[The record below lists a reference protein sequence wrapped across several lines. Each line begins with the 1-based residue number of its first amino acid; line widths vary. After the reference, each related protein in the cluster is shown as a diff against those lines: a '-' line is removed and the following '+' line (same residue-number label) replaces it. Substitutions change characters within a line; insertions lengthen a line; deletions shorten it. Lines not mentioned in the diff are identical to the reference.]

1 MHLRTPALRI
11 GALGGICLLLGGCF
25 SEGGNSGD
33 SAQRIHVAMAGVPK
47 AELSPHSDDA
57 FMLTRWQS
65 AETLT
70 SMQPDGSIAPMLAT
84 SWKQRDDRTW
94 EFTIRDGVKF
104 HNGSE
109 LNAAAVVTA
118 LQAAAKANPA
128 PRPINGLKL
137 EVRDVSTD
145 DAQIVQ
151 VSADKAVP
159 LMPELLSSSQLVILA
174 PEAYGSRVDAIEHGT
189 GAFVLRSLNADSSA
203 TLERNENYW
212 DGEVQAEGI
221 EASFVPDGNGRTAAL
236 RSQNT
241 NVVEAIPLA
250 QIKQLE
256 SQELITVQQPRIA
269 EFLLNTRSGA
279 FSDPALR
286 AQAAEALNKQAIAQ
300 EVFFNQD
307 PPTDRLLSSAVPW
320 AKQFQKPVELPKAA
334 NPDKK
339 KITIATYSDRPE
351 LPEALLRIAADLE
364 AAGFEVEQEVRSY
377 ANLEQDALDGKFDA
391 VLLSRSVLLDS
402 GDPVGFF
409 TSDFSC
415 DGEYNMAQLCNA
427 EVDELI
433 AKAEALDAGEQRQKA
448 AVAAEQAIL
457 DTGAVIPVVEESVII
472 GSDKVEGVVADPY
485 ARYLIDKNTRL
496 K

>member
-1 MHLRTPALRI
+1 MHLRTSALRL

-25 SEGGNSGD
+25 SDAGNSGE
-33 SAQRIHVAMAGVPK
+33 SAKRIHVAMAGVPK
-47 AELSPHSDDA
+47 AALSPHSDDA

-70 SMQPDGSIAPMLAT
+70 TMQPDGSIAPMLAT
-84 SWKQRDDRTW
+84 SWKQRDEQTW

-104 HNGSE
+104 HNGST
-109 LNAAAVVTA
+109 LDAAAVVTA
-118 LQAAAKANPA
+118 LQAAAKAKPA
-128 PRPINGLKL
+128 PRPINGLNL
-137 EVRDVSTD
+137 EARDVSTD
-145 DAQIVQ
+145 KEQIVQ
-151 VSADKAVP
+151 VRANKPAP

-174 PEAYGSRVDAIEHGT
+174 PEAYGSHVDPIEHGT
-189 GAFVLRSLNADSSA
+189 GAFVLRSVNADSSV
-203 TLERNENYW
+203 TLDRNEDYW

-221 EASFVPDGNGRTAAL
+221 EASFVPDGNARTAGL

-241 NVVEAIPLA
+241 NVVEAIPLS
-250 QIKQLE
+250 QMKQLE

-269 EFLLNTRSGA
+269 EFLLNTRTGA

-286 AQAAEALNKQAIAQ
+286 AKAAEALNKQAIAQ

-307 PPTDRLLSSAVPW
+307 PPTDRLLSSPVSW
-320 AKQFQKPVELPKAA
+320 AKEYQKPVKLPKASTP
-334 NPDKK
+334 NNQ

-364 AAGFEVEQEVRSY
+364 SAGFKVEQEVRSY

-409 TSDFSC
+409 NSDFSC
-415 DGEYNMAQLCNA
+415 EGEYNMAQLCNA
-427 EVDELI
+427 KVDELI
-433 AKAEALDAGEQRQKA
+433 AKAEGLTAGEQRQQA
-448 AVAAEQAIL
+448 AVEAEQAIL
-457 DTGAVIPVVEESVII
+457 ATGAVIPVVEESVVI
-472 GSDKVEGVVADPY
+472 GSDKIEGVVADPY
-485 ARYLIDKNTRL
+485 ARRLIDKNTHL